1 VGIKLVVLSVE
12 NYLSLEKKKMKNNK
26 MTKGQVWSLI
36 LGFVIVSIV
45 GVLIFVAIQETTKK
59 GNELINTVG
68 DVIIEDVKL
77 RYK

>member
-1 VGIKLVVLSVE
+1 
-12 NYLSLEKKKMKNNK
+12 MKNNK

-45 GVLIFVAIQETTKK
+45 GVLIFIAIQETTKK